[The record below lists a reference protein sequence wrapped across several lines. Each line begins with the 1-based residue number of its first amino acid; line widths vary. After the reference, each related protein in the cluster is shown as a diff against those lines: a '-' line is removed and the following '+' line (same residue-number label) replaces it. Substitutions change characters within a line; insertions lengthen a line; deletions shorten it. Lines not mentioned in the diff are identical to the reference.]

1 MTALFITLGVVA
13 YIGAIVSA
21 LKTKDWK
28 PRLFLNFYS
37 DLFLLTASILAK
49 SSIFTAVF
57 AISIAFSVLKI
68 IAYSKATIQY
78 IKKEKEENP
87 ME

>member
-21 LKTKDWK
+21 FKTKDWK

-49 SSIFTAVF
+49 SSLFTTVF

-78 IKKEKEENP
+78 IKKKKGETP

>member
-1 MTALFITLGVVA
+1 MITLFIVMGVIAYLG
-13 YIGAIVSA
+13 A
-21 LKTKDWK
+21 LVCAGKIKDWK
-28 PRLFLNFYS
+28 PRVFLNLYS
-37 DLFLLTASILAK
+37 DLFFLAASIIAK
-49 SSIFTAVF
+49 SSIFTTIFVAS
-57 AISIAFSVLKI
+57 SIFSVLKV

>member
-28 PRLFLNFYS
+28 PRVFLNFYS
-37 DLFLLTASILAK
+37 DLFFLTASILAK
-49 SSIFTAVF
+49 SSIFTTVF
-57 AISIAFSVLKI
+57 GISLTFSILKI